1 MFYAESGNFE
11 LNIQND
17 SKILDAY
24 CNVSSATGL
33 GGAVFFFK
41 SIGSNTGAGNYN
53 LNVSDA
59 LFQKCVS
66 ANWFGLGVFHNVDMV
81 VTDTIFDRVSGS
93 GGQNQ
98 LFGMYNTNAVF
109 DRVTVSN
116 SVEGTS
122 YYQLIN
128 LTNTNFAILNSTFVN
143 LKLTNGDAKNGII
156 SVSAGSNLYVANST
170 FAKIHG
176 NAGSVITMKGG
187 NAYIV
192 NSILTN
198 SAGVTNAAITAKD
211 QDSMNKLIIRNSI
224 YSSVNPEF
232 TLSKACTGNFVATE
246 NDLFGNTINS
256 TITDYTTM
264 ADADLNVSVTPFT
277 LQPVSPGLAGI
288 FGTKAAFDT
297 ASSTMYYL
305 DGSTWRNFVTGDA
318 ATPADAMIIKLD
330 QNGADRADKSV
341 GSVTVADTGLMPET
355 IDSGF
360 KAAVSSKDAETGVTT
375 WLVTTNLDVVDYFDY
390 QLSLREAIN
399 NATNGD
405 IIRFAD
411 SAISFTGDNGITYNS
426 AHTFADGSAIVLDA
440 EIGQWIVAKSM
451 TIDGQVGDTGRV
463 TLRVDV
469 TYQEYAADSTK
480 SVTESRLF
488 FISKDIDVTLKNL
501 KMLGGKANAENS
513 AAANGKADKNCGGII
528 FNFDARL
535 TLDNVY
541 AADSAAENG
550 GIIYSYSHSNKD
562 YVTYVKI
569 TDSELT
575 RGFAS
580 NTGGLIKFV
589 QESYNGGQ
597 MCYITDSVLSYGIAG
612 KGGGFFAQNADNS
625 GTSGNYPG
633 DATSEYRKTG
643 LVIEGS
649 TIEYN
654 QTNTSSTSGSAIH
667 IIPGGHSPDHYFIL
681 EIGSGTDADGNV
693 KDTVFSNNQNGTG
706 VIFITQQTT
715 MTLDGVTFKDHATNA
730 PANLIYIDR
739 GTDTVEAV
747 IAGKNGII
755 TNTSFL
761 NNNVNGYLISSAS
774 SAVIMANSF
783 AYGNT
788 AAGLIG
794 GSSANTYLSN
804 TIVNNTFTKAVLNG
818 VSYGNIVIGNSG
830 GDAAASMSGGYNLI
844 GDAGTDSGNNFY
856 NMTLETVFGSA
867 TAQPDTDNRMEV
879 DPAGIAVTNGILTG
893 FSAYD
898 STTGYTCYLSTNGT
912 DWINVAT
919 AAAVSTAETD
929 TLLTGDRDGVARNE
943 WAALGAFDA
952 GSSLVISNDFRT
964 VAGTGLDWSRDN
976 FERKLVI
983 DGTEQWISC
992 SNGWRAQDLA
1002 DMSAADA
1009 SITIIADSSIS
1020 TSDPYNN
1027 LIVYGALAMTN
1038 SSPTDA
1044 TYKLSGLTVKNGGTL
1059 SLNAVSGSAV
1069 TNAYEVSGLTVEEGG
1084 FFTANGNLVLA
1095 GTNVNSGKMS
1105 LLGKD
1110 SGNTAGSLV
1119 IAENATLTNNGTLI
1133 FADSGDVT
1141 VTGTVAFD
1149 AADSEVIYRGM
1160 PAAGIIAATY
1170 NDLTVTVSAALSGNT
1185 TVNGVFSMIGSD
1197 SNILTLNGNSY
1208 TLTLGGDTSTADDVS
1223 ENIRYVDFASIT
1235 MRKVAAAGVDP
1246 NVYVDSSNTFTDAG
1260 CLGIY
1265 VVATASITSGGSLTY
1280 GQTLADATITGTIN
1294 VLRGTA
1300 PTATFSYLNETTKP
1314 TVADSGVTEYEIHA
1328 TVTSVGSYVIANTK
1342 STVTVS
1348 AKNVTMEIDASKLT
1362 KVYDGTTDFVLTG
1375 DMYNWN
1381 GVLAEDEANVA
1392 LTAGTA
1398 ELSTYLADQA
1408 NTTVTLS
1415 GFGLAGT
1422 AAANYN
1428 LVDENG
1434 NQITGDIVRNA
1445 TITKKALVITIA
1457 DKDGN
1462 FTDQSSFVYGTAGKN
1477 SLIATDNGIAATDSY
1492 VAPLEVTTDRGVSTA
1507 GYYNA
1512 GTHTASLVNAVSL
1525 KHSDGTDVTSCY
1537 TITTEG
1543 VSTFEVTQKAL
1554 TGLAAS
1560 KVYDAA
1566 TAFAAQDLTL
1576 AAANGLM
1583 DGDDLTA
1590 SLAAQT
1596 LTTANAGNYTAAA
1609 DQVTLSGND
1618 AGNYSF
1624 SGEVTL
1630 TVDKRQVNVTA
1641 VTGTYGDTSMT
1652 LVTANGTGEAL
1663 VGSSTISGMLDTDLG
1678 LTDGNYNAGTHT
1690 VTGLGTLAISDAEN
1704 YELGYTLTTFT
1715 VAQRQV
1721 TVAFNPI
1728 VRDYTG
1734 TDVFTLDAADYTLSL
1749 SGGVDQAADFSL
1761 EIASGEFSTLQAG
1774 VSGTTVTLS
1783 GINLLLNG
1791 ADATNYL
1798 LVDANGAELTDV
1810 TLDATINKASISL
1823 TVSDKYGVITDGGSF
1838 VYASQNADFLSIAA
1852 DGALVGQDSFT
1863 AMDLTTDKG
1872 LSTAGYH
1879 VAGLHTVLNDIRIQN
1894 GDGVDVTQ
1902 SYIITVNGIASF
1914 TVDQKAITGL
1924 AASKVYDATTDLAAQ
1939 TLTVDAA
1946 NGLVAGDLM
1955 TADLA
1960 AQTLTSA
1967 NAGNYTAAID
1977 QVTLSGNDAANYIVT
1992 EDVAVTVEKRQIE
2005 LTGIDGI
2012 YGDSA
2017 LSFIT
2022 TNGTGDALVGDSTV
2036 TGSVETDLGTSTAGH
2051 YNAGTHT
2058 VTGLGTL
2065 AISDSEN
2072 YELSLNNTFAGFTVD
2087 KRQVTVSFDEPIDK
2101 VYNGTDVYVLDAAD
2115 YSFAADAAADGEELK
2130 LTITDGTF
2138 STWRAGVEG
2147 TTVTLSGM
2155 GLVLADDSAAD
2166 NYELVDANGNLLTD
2180 AILAGQIDRA
2190 AITIT
2195 VMGSGSLVDGEEFE
2209 YAAKNPEFVLV
2220 MTDAAELA
2228 PTDTIDTAS
2237 VATDLGKST
2246 SGNYVAGLHTV
2257 QVTFTLVNGD
2267 VDSTD
2272 CYDITY
2278 AGVKT
2283 FNVTPKAITGLAA
2296 SKVYDATADVA
2307 AQTLTVGADNGLVA
2321 GDDLSAELA
2330 AQILA
2335 SVNAGDYTAAADQVT
2350 LSGDDAAN
2358 YIVAGDTAITVAAR
2372 QIELT
2377 YADSVYGEEAVLT
2390 IVSGELAGSD
2400 TLAGEFVTDRGVSND
2415 GFFVA
2420 GSHTITGIGT
2430 VEVQDG
2436 NDSANY
2442 EISWSE
2448 EAFNVAQRELVIDV
2462 KDVAC
2467 KVGDRADD
2475 VTATF
2480 AWELTDGETVG
2491 SDKLNVTLSSSEFN
2505 TQKVAVYP
2513 ITAAP
2518 VVTNGADDVTANY
2531 AITVQPGEIVVS
2543 SPAISPATYED
2554 SMISN
2559 PGAMAVPYSLNS
2571 FLTTSGADTNMPFV
2585 STQHL
2590 NDRNLGELFAT
2601 ENDGRA
2607 FSISGVSADV
2617 QEHAAAGADKFEAPA
2632 DLRIIGM
2639 HSDDTG
2645 LSVENTLDVNS
2656 DLTFSGGRGVLPG
2669 ELFAP
2674 VVDDEE
2680 DERFAMAEE
2689 AVPEMETAYTR
2700 ADVCKDEF
2708 DALLAEMLAI

>member
-1 MFYAESGNFE
+1 
-11 LNIQND
+11 
-17 SKILDAY
+17 
-24 CNVSSATGL
+24 
-33 GGAVFFFK
+33 
-41 SIGSNTGAGNYN
+41 
-53 LNVSDA
+53 
-59 LFQKCVS
+59 
-66 ANWFGLGVFHNVDMV
+66 
-81 VTDTIFDRVSGS
+81 
-93 GGQNQ
+93 
-98 LFGMYNTNAVF
+98 
-109 DRVTVSN
+109 
-116 SVEGTS
+116 
-122 YYQLIN
+122 
-128 LTNTNFAILNSTFVN
+128 
-143 LKLTNGDAKNGII
+143 
-156 SVSAGSNLYVANST
+156 
-170 FAKIHG
+170 
-176 NAGSVITMKGG
+176 
-187 NAYIV
+187 
-192 NSILTN
+192 
-198 SAGVTNAAITAKD
+198 
-211 QDSMNKLIIRNSI
+211 
-224 YSSVNPEF
+224 
-232 TLSKACTGNFVATE
+232 
-246 NDLFGNTINS
+246 
-256 TITDYTTM
+256 
-264 ADADLNVSVTPFT
+264 
-277 LQPVSPGLAGI
+277 
-288 FGTKAAFDT
+288 
-297 ASSTMYYL
+297 
-305 DGSTWRNFVTGDA
+305 
-318 ATPADAMIIKLD
+318 
-330 QNGADRADKSV
+330 
-341 GSVTVADTGLMPET
+341 
-355 IDSGF
+355 
-360 KAAVSSKDAETGVTT
+360 
-375 WLVTTNLDVVDYFDY
+375 
-390 QLSLREAIN
+390 
-399 NATNGD
+399 
-405 IIRFAD
+405 
-411 SAISFTGDNGITYNS
+411 
-426 AHTFADGSAIVLDA
+426 
-440 EIGQWIVAKSM
+440 
-451 TIDGQVGDTGRV
+451 
-463 TLRVDV
+463 
-469 TYQEYAADSTK
+469 
-480 SVTESRLF
+480 
-488 FISKDIDVTLKNL
+488 
-501 KMLGGKANAENS
+501 
-513 AAANGKADKNCGGII
+513 
-528 FNFDARL
+528 
-535 TLDNVY
+535 
-541 AADSAAENG
+541 
-550 GIIYSYSHSNKD
+550 
-562 YVTYVKI
+562 
-569 TDSELT
+569 
-575 RGFAS
+575 
-580 NTGGLIKFV
+580 
-589 QESYNGGQ
+589 
-597 MCYITDSVLSYGIAG
+597 
-612 KGGGFFAQNADNS
+612 
-625 GTSGNYPG
+625 
-633 DATSEYRKTG
+633 
-643 LVIEGS
+643 
-649 TIEYN
+649 
-654 QTNTSSTSGSAIH
+654 
-667 IIPGGHSPDHYFIL
+667 
-681 EIGSGTDADGNV
+681 
-693 KDTVFSNNQNGTG
+693 
-706 VIFITQQTT
+706 

-739 GTDTVEAV
+739 GTDNVEAV

-755 TNTSFL
+755 TNTTFL
-761 NNNVNGYLISSAS
+761 NNNVNGYLISSSS

-898 STTGYTCYLSTNGT
+898 STAGYTCYLSTNGT
-912 DWINVAT
+912 DWINAAT
-919 AAAVSTAETD
+919 AEAVTTAETD

-964 VAGTGLDWSRDN
+964 VTGTGLDWISAN

-1133 FADSGDVT
+1133 FADSGNVT

-1170 NDLTVTVSAALSGNT
+1170 NDLTVTVSAALSGDT

-1197 SNILTLNGNSY
+1197 SNILTLNGNGF

-1328 TVTSVGSYVIANTK
+1328 SVTSVGSYVIANTK

-1434 NQITGDIVRNA
+1434 NQISGDIVRNA

-1462 FTDQSSFVYGTAGKN
+1462 FTDKSSFVYGTAGKN
-1477 SLIATDNGIAATDSY
+1477 SLIVTDNGIAATDSY

-1566 TAFAAQDLTL
+1566 TAFAAQELTL
-1576 AAANGLM
+1576 AAANGLV

-1596 LTTANAGNYTAAA
+1596 LTSANAGNYTAAA

-1761 EIASGEFSTLQAG
+1761 EIASGAFSTLQAG
-1774 VSGTTVTLS
+1774 VSGTTVTLN

-1798 LVDANGAELTDV
+1798 LVDANGTELTDV

-2072 YELSLNNTFAGFTVD
+2072 YELSLNNTFTGFTVD

-2180 AILAGQIDRA
+2180 ATLAGQIDRA

-2195 VMGSGSLVDGEEFE
+2195 VMGSGSLADGEEFE

-2415 GFFVA
+2415 GFLVA

-2467 KVGDRADD
+2467 KVGDRAED

-2554 SMISN
+2554 STISN

-2639 HSDDTG
+2639 HRDDTG